1 VWEGVREALLNP
13 NLIIEQVSK
22 LQARQS
28 AQFAAEEEIKE
39 GEKHAI
45 NQIEREES
53 RLLEAYRLGILSP
66 QQLI

>member
-28 AQFAAEEEIKE
+28 AQFAAEEEIKKA
-39 GEKHAI
+39 KHAI

-53 RLLEAYRLGILSP
+53 RLLEA
-66 QQLI
+66 